1 MNSLENYAKH
11 VGILHACNIK
21 TYFLESCIK
30 TMTHVFVSER
40 YLVNVRKEANNK

>member
-1 MNSLENYAKH
+1 MQNMSAFYMHA
-11 VGILHACNIK
+11 ILK
-21 TYFLESCIK
+21 LSFWKVVIK